1 EPIEVEPGAD
11 TLVSAGDHPTAVAH
25 DGVAWWQP
33 PELVDP
39 SNPLLPRSQYG
50 SVASAAAVAR
60 WLNHHDHDPAVA
72 VEPVPY
78 HLPVTVQWWEEGD
91 DRWVLAGNLE
101 AGWIGDARL
110 PRAVRLVAGPEPT
123 ELDVPPEGCVVA
135 LLDRHVGANT

>member
-1 EPIEVEPGAD
+1 
-11 TLVSAGDHPTAVAH
+11 VSAGDHPT
-25 DGVAWWQP
+25 
-33 PELVDP
+33 
-39 SNPLLPRSQYG
+39 
-50 SVASAAAVAR
+50 AVAR